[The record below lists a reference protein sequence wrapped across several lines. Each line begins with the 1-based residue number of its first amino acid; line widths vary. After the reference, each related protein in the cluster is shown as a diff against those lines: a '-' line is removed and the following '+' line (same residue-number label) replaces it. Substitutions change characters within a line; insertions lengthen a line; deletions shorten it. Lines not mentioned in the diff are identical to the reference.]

1 MFLWSFGNFLIF
13 NEGSISAADILS
25 PVRDPVKTR
34 NRFEGLLEGAI
45 KMYSNDIQGEVF
57 NEINST
63 TGGGAATKQKE
74 NRGKSAIPSRSE
86 ILIKP
91 TKVSF
96 YSYHFKFLTENPA
109 Y

>member
-1 MFLWSFGNFLIF
+1 MKDSF
-13 NEGSISAADILS
+13 SAADILS

-63 TGGGAATKQKE
+63 SGGGAATKQKE
-74 NRGKSAIPSRSE
+74 NRGKSAIPNRSV
-86 ILIKP
+86 ILIKIH
-91 TKVSF
+91 K
-96 YSYHFKFLTENPA
+96 YGHFHFIPL
-109 Y
+109 